1 MSRMRLLLIALLL
14 AATSCS
20 TSLLKRDIQRQSDGW
35 TLTFHEFLDGPNGF
49 TARSGAGFVP
59 PSGER
64 YMWVV
69 LSIRNDAATERQFN
83 FQSCGL
89 ELGND
94 ESLPLYVG
102 LNIGTSAQVTA
113 TPDVAPGEQITR
125 KLAFAY
131 PKDRQP
137 SRLTCFGNV
146 IELRPA

>member
-1 MSRMRLLLIALLL
+1 MPRMRVAPIALLL
-14 AATSCS
+14 AASCA
-20 TSLLKRDIQRQSDGW
+20 TTLLKQDIQRQSDGW

-49 TARSGAGFVP
+49 TARSGVGFVP
-59 PSGER
+59 PSGQR
-64 YMWVV
+64 YLWVV
-69 LSIRNDAATERQFN
+69 LSIRNDAPAGRSFN
-83 FQSCGL
+83 FASCGL
-89 ELGND
+89 ELGDD

-113 TPDVAPGEQITR
+113 TPEVASGEQITR

-146 IELRPA
+146 IELRSA